1 MVEIYRDA
9 KRRGIQLFRER
20 LSEKVHVTIPKG
32 IVAGFEFTV
41 VQRNLKEGHAEA
53 MDLCLRVLK
62 ESNKSIFE
70 GYCVSNSALIISHV
84 TFWDCH
90 VHIVSDNLSRNSCV
104 YLALFTDPEGDSCFS
119 IYQIS
124 WIKMK
129 KVTFCKLKTSLGRD
143 LIYNLQTFWWFCQLH
158 FYNFVANSARK

>member
-9 KRRGIQLFRER
+9 KRRDIQLFRER

-41 VQRNLKEGHAEA
+41 VQRNLK
-53 MDLCLRVLK
+53 
-62 ESNKSIFE
+62 
-70 GYCVSNSALIISHV
+70 CVRNSALIISHV
-84 TFWDCH
+84 TFWDCR

-143 LIYNLQTFWWFCQLH
+143 FIYNLQTFW
-158 FYNFVANSARK
+158 

>member
-1 MVEIYRDA
+1 MSYQESTVF
-9 KRRGIQLFRER
+9 QER

-62 ESNKSIFE
+62 ESNKSISE
-70 GYCVSNSALIISHV
+70 GYCVRNNALIISHV
-84 TFWDCH
+84 TFWDCR

-143 LIYNLQTFWWFCQLH
+143 FIYNLQTFW
-158 FYNFVANSARK
+158 